1 MPTMSRILLG
11 CPMPIPK
18 GALYS
23 WAKLCDNQQSTVVLK
38 EKKRVDKDTI
48 IICTTLKCIYN

>member
-38 EKKRVDKDTI
+38 EKKKSQ
-48 IICTTLKCIYN
+48 